1 MARPVIESLF
11 PEFCN
16 QGGDNGN
23 MMYLRAS
30 LPEAEVIETGFTDEP
45 AFATRD
51 VDFIY
56 LGYMTEE
63 EQELVAAKL
72 MPLRDRL
79 IEFVDAGCTMLFTG
93 NAAELLGEGITVAD
107 GHVVPGL
114 RLFDFTCTQIRLRPH
129 RGGVPRALRGGAG
142 CIRAGACPRRAP
154 RLRALS
160 RSWAT
165 RFSSPARGPGG
176 GTAAFAGAQPFC
188 TAEVGFGLNRESR
201 LEGFRYKNLF
211 ATWLCGPLLPLTRC
225 LPNTSW
231 HVWGVAPRPPSA
243 ARPWR
248 RTPSGSRSSGR
259 RASRCPSSRVSRIC
273 PAGHAS
279 AARFC
284 GRWKPK
290 RRETSGL

>member
-1 MARPVIESLF
+1 MMARPVIESLF

-79 IEFVDAGCTMLFTG
+79 IELANAGCTMLFTG
-93 NAAELLGEGITVAD
+93 NAAELLGEGIAMAD
-107 GHVVPGL
+107 GHVVQGL
-114 RLFDFTCTQIRLRPH
+114 RLFDFSCTQDLSDRIVEVFLGRFEEGRDAPAQASDEEGAAAQGALEIV
-129 RGGVPRALRGGAG
+129 GYKIQFTRARTGD
-142 CIRAGACPRRAP
+142 
-154 RLRALS
+154 
-160 RSWAT
+160 
-165 RFSSPARGPGG
+165 
-176 GTAAFAGAQPFC
+176 GTAAFAGALPFC

-211 ATWLCGPLLPLTRC
+211 ATWLCGPLLPLNPLFTEYLMSRMGC
-225 LPNTSW
+225 HSE
-231 HVWGVAPRPPSA
+231 A
-243 ARPWR
+243 AFRSEALEAYAKR
-248 RTPSGSRSSGR
+248 LEEFRTPGIKM
-259 RASRCPSSRVSRIC
+259 PI
-273 PAGHAS
+273 
-279 AARFC
+279 
-284 GRWKPK
+284 
-290 RRETSGL
+290 